1 VATIDEL
8 LGNNAAYAREM
19 KHGDL
24 ASAPSKKLAIVACM
38 DARIDVHRIL
48 GLGPGDAHVIR
59 NAGGVVTEDVLRS
72 LVVSQ
77 HALGT
82 REVVLIHHTECGM
95 LGLDEDAL
103 KARVEKEAGT
113 APDFSLGAFP
123 DIEGSVA
130 TSIERIANSPYL
142 RPEVVR
148 GFVYDVRTGLL
159 YEPVS
164 KG

>member
-8 LGNNAAYAREM
+8 LSNNAAYAREM

-48 GLGPGDAHVIR
+48 GLDPGDAHVIR

-82 REVVLIHHTECGM
+82 REVVVIVHTECGM
-95 LGLDEDAL
+95 LRLDEDAL
-103 KARVEKEAGT
+103 KARIEQAAG
-113 APDFSLGAFP
+113 AKPEFRLGAFS
-123 DIEGSVA
+123 DLEKTLINSV
-130 TSIERIANSPYL
+130 ERIESSPFL
-142 RPEVVR
+142 RADTVR
-148 GFVYDVRTGLL
+148 GFVYDVRTGRLN
-159 YEPVS
+159 EP
-164 KG
+164 GTA